1 MSLLSGREKWFVERT
16 KTTLSPKE
24 VALQKDLIRA
34 VGNLEELK
42 DEVYKPL
49 LECAGNTLGSQ
60 EAVTKLESVFDHYY
74 RDESGRKPLVLDLR
88 ERGERFLEVLID
100 DPDSLREAR
109 RIWAEKYQTTPLWQH
124 LDDPPK
130 T

>member
-60 EAVTKLESVFDHYY
+60 EAVTKLTSVFDHYY

-100 DPDSLREAR
+100 DPDNNDRKR
-109 RIWAEKYQTTPLWQH
+109 
-124 LDDPPK
+124 
-130 T
+130 